1 MTGTDNPDDSFSGT
15 ERSAPS
21 PSPWEQR
28 SNRATAYEPPGR
40 YEQPA
45 AWAGPSAYQ
54 SATEKDEAGTGE
66 PTAEESIFGSA
77 GGGRPP
83 ASAVPP
89 PSAPVGPTSL
99 AARPS
104 VSGWAPPA
112 GTPPPNPPAVHP
124 SADRFDTGDLL
135 RSRDPAPTSGFR
147 RVIYRLSGG
156 HLNLGPS
163 GHDQARQ
170 RLIDRAKTPAV
181 TGRRRIAMVSLK
193 GGVGKTTT
201 TVMLGHTLATVR
213 GDNVI
218 AVDANPDAGNLASRV
233 RRETDRSAR
242 DLLNASGTLLRYADV
257 RSFTS
262 QAESRLEVLAGE
274 SDPALSEAFSASDY
288 EAVLAALERFY
299 SIVLTDCGT
308 GILHDAMRAVLWY
321 VDQLIVVTSPAIDSA
336 EALGQLLGWLDQHGY
351 HHLVESGIVV
361 VNGVRKRS
369 EIRVDQFASTFGARC
384 RGVVTI
390 PYDASLAPGGE
401 SSLEAMAPATR
412 LAYLE
417 LAAAVGDDFSQPRLH
432 GHDPGIQG

>member
-1 MTGTDNPDDSFSGT
+1 MTGAEGNDNRDGDT
-15 ERSAPS
+15 EAAATPSRSPS
-21 PSPWEQR
+21 PSPWAGAR
-28 SNRATAYEPPGR
+28 PMASGVEPPTGGDAAYQPPGG
-40 YEQPA
+40 YERPA
-45 AWAGPSAYQ
+45 PWNGPSAYQ
-54 SATEKDEAGTGE
+54 SAAS
-66 PTAEESIFGSA
+66 PTASPYDGA
-77 GGGRPP
+77 TRPPAGGRPAP
-83 ASAVPP
+83 GPLGPP
-89 PSAPVGPTSL
+89 PDPEP
-99 AARPS
+99 
-104 VSGWAPPA
+104 
-112 GTPPPNPPAVHP
+112 
-124 SADRFDTGDLL
+124 DRFEPEDLL
-135 RSRDPAPTSGFR
+135 RLRDPAPTSGVR
-147 RVIYRLSGG
+147 RVVYRLSGG

-163 GHDQARQ
+163 GRDQARQ

-242 DLLNASGTLLRYADV
+242 DLLNASGTLQRYADV

-288 EAVLAALERFY
+288 EAVLTALERFY

-336 EALGQLLGWLDQHGY
+336 HALGQLLDWLDQHGY

-369 EIRVDQFASTFGARC
+369 QIRVEQFAATFGARC

-412 LAYLE
+412 QAYLE
-417 LAAAVGDDFSQPRLH
+417 LAATVGDDFSQPRLH

>member
-1 MTGTDNPDDSFSGT
+1 MTGGQNRGDSEGDT
-15 ERSAPS
+15 GGATPPPS
-21 PSPWEQR
+21 PSPWAGATSAGSGVELP
-28 SNRATAYEPPGR
+28 SDRASAYQPPGR
-40 YEQPA
+40 YEQPV
-45 AWAGPSAYQ
+45 AWDGPSAYQ
-54 SATEKDEAGTGE
+54 SATDTGESATTEPATGE
-66 PTAEESIFGSA
+66 PLTREAA
-77 GGGRPP
+77 
-83 ASAVPP
+83 AP
-89 PSAPVGPTSL
+89 PSVGGWTAATSTVGPLSP
-99 AARPS
+99 AAASP
-104 VSGWAPPA
+104 
-112 GTPPPNPPAVHP
+112 GTA
-124 SADRFDTGDLL
+124 RFDPGDLL
-135 RSRDPAPTSGFR
+135 RPRDPTPASGFR
-147 RVIYRLSGG
+147 RVVYRISGG

-163 GHDQARQ
+163 ARDQARQ
-170 RLIDRAKTPAV
+170 RLIERARIPAV

-218 AVDANPDAGNLASRV
+218 AIDANPDAGNLASRV

-242 DLLNASGTLLRYADV
+242 DLLNASGTLQRYADV

-274 SDPALSEAFSASDY
+274 SDPALSEAFSAADY

-308 GILHDAMRAVLWY
+308 GILHDTMRAVLWY

-336 EALGQLLGWLDQHGY
+336 HALGQLLDWLDQHGY
-351 HHLVESGIVV
+351 HHLVESGVVV

-369 EIRVDQFASTFGARC
+369 QIRVEQFATTFGARC

-390 PYDASLAPGGE
+390 PHDASLAPGGE
-401 SSLEAMAPATR
+401 SSLQAMAPATQQ
-412 LAYLE
+412 AYLH

-432 GHDPGIQG
+432 GHDPGI